1 MPIITSVSREI
12 LRSVPNLQR
21 EAAYALGAT
30 RWEVTRIAVLS
41 YAKKGIFGA
50 IILGLGRALGET
62 MISPNIITVRRIR
75 KTSQL
80 LRRRSIRDI
89 SRHYF
94 GIEYVRFQTVESVL
108 FAILAAVAIWPIV
121 TVVEAVRAYLL

>member
-1 MPIITSVSREI
+1 
-12 LRSVPNLQR
+12 
-21 EAAYALGAT
+21 
-30 RWEVTRIAVLS
+30 
-41 YAKKGIFGA
+41 
-50 IILGLGRALGET
+50 

-80 LRRRSIRDI
+80 LRRRSITDI

-94 GIEYVRFQTVESVL
+94 RIEYVRFQTVESVL

>member
-1 MPIITSVSREI
+1 LFI
-12 LRSVPNLQR
+12 
-21 EAAYALGAT
+21 
-30 RWEVTRIAVLS
+30 
-41 YAKKGIFGA
+41 
-50 IILGLGRALGET
+50 

-75 KTSQL
+75 KTTL

>member
-1 MPIITSVSREI
+1 
-12 LRSVPNLQR
+12 
-21 EAAYALGAT
+21 
-30 RWEVTRIAVLS
+30 
-41 YAKKGIFGA
+41 
-50 IILGLGRALGET
+50 

-75 KTSQL
+75 NILQL

-121 TVVEAVRAYLL
+121 TAVEAVRAYLL